1 MLRNTRIEQAD
12 ASPVNLKGRV
22 AGRWGGAMLPP
33 SLTAVVALGILLSS
47 ALHVFARSPTAARE
61 ATPGTAP
68 EEQPALAPA
77 LAYPVVMLARDPA
90 VQGELQLSDQQTD
103 AVNDAVAEIDQPLW
117 VLRDVP
123 AAKGGDRL
131 DQLLSK
137 FQRRLQDSLL
147 PAQLDRLNELV
158 LRVRGYKALASPDVA
173 KRLKLSQQQISKI
186 KRLLTDAEPKQ
197 ADPKK
202 ILGILSAQQ
211 KATFSQLVGT
221 PFDLDRV
228 TWVGV
233 IAPELRGVSA
243 WFNTRPLTLE
253 GLRGKVVLVH
263 FWTFGCINCVHNL
276 PHYQSWYEKFP
287 KSRLEII
294 GIHTPETENERSVDK
309 LRGAIAE
316 RGIEYPVVMDLEA
329 ANWKAW
335 GNDVWPSV
343 YVVDKKGRV
352 RYWWYGELNW
362 KEAKGEGF
370 MRKKVEELLAEK

>member
-1 MLRNTRIEQAD
+1 MRATAKTR
-12 ASPVNLKGRV
+12 VL
-22 AGRWGGAMLPP
+22 GA
-33 SLTAVVALGILLSS
+33 VALCLFLPSVS
-47 ALHVFARSPTAARE
+47 YVFARPPKANDESTPAA
-61 ATPGTAP
+61 AA
-68 EEQPALAPA
+68 EEPPVAAPA
-77 LAYPVVMLARDPA
+77 LAYPAVMLARDPA

-137 FQRRLQDSLL
+137 FQRRLQDSLT

-173 KRLKLSQQQISKI
+173 KRLKLSQQQIGRI
-186 KRLLTDAEPKQ
+186 QRLLTDAEPKQ

-202 ILGILSAQQ
+202 TLAILSTQQ
-211 KATFSQLVGT
+211 QATFSQLVGK

-233 IAPELRGVSA
+233 IAPELRAVSA

-253 GLRGKVVLVH
+253 GLRGKVVVVH

-287 KSRLEII
+287 KPQLAII

-316 RGIEYPVVMDLEA
+316 RGIEYPVAMDVEA
-329 ANWKAW
+329 ENWKAW
-335 GNDVWPSV
+335 ANNVWPSV

-362 KEAKGEGF
+362 KEAKGENF
-370 MRKKVEELLAEK
+370 MRKKIEELLAEK

>member
-1 MLRNTRIEQAD
+1 MRATAKTKVLGA
-12 ASPVNLKGRV
+12 V
-22 AGRWGGAMLPP
+22 ALCVFLP
-33 SLTAVVALGILLSS
+33 SLSY
-47 ALHVFARSPTAARE
+47 VFARPPKAAGE
-61 ATPGTAP
+61 STPAAAA
-68 EEQPALAPA
+68 EEPRVVAPA

-137 FQRRLQDSLL
+137 FQRRLQDSLT

-158 LRVRGYKALASPDVA
+158 LRVRGYKALASPDIA
-173 KRLKLSQQQISKI
+173 KRLKLSQQQISRI
-186 KRLLTDAEPKQ
+186 KRLLTDAEPKL

-211 KATFSQLVGT
+211 QATFSQLVGK

-233 IAPELRGVSA
+233 VAPELRAVSA
-243 WFNTRPLTLE
+243 WFNVRPLTLE
-253 GLRGKVVLVH
+253 GLRGKVVVVH

-287 KSRLEII
+287 KSQLEII

-316 RGIEYPVVMDLEA
+316 RGIEYPVAMDLETE
-329 ANWKAW
+329 NWKAW

-343 YVVDKKGRV
+343 YLIDKKGRV

-362 KEAKGEGF
+362 KEAKGEDF
-370 MRKKVEELLAEK
+370 MRKKTEELLAEK